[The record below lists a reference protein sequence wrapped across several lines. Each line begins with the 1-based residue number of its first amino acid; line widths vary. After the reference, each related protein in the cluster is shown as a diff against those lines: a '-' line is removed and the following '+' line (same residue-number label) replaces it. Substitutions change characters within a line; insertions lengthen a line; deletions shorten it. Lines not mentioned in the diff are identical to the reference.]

1 MASCELSL
9 ASETWLVADEWA
21 SEPSWAAVDP
31 QGTAVSTTTG
41 SAETGSA
48 ATGSMAAESVL
59 DSTSTTDWMEVV
71 SASAAALAAS
81 ASAAALA
88 AASAS
93 AAALAAASASA
104 TALAAASAS
113 AAALAAASAS
123 AAALAAASAFSFFLS
138 SRVLNCLCYNKIVS
152 SIMDMKIG
160 HVVEKHSA
168 YSPSLGWCSA
178 DRDRYADNNEDDLH
192 M

>member
-113 AAALAAASAS
+113 AAALAAASA
-123 AAALAAASAFSFFLS
+123 FSFFLS

>member
-88 AASAS
+88 AASA
-93 AAALAAASASA
+93 
-104 TALAAASAS
+104 
-113 AAALAAASAS
+113 
-123 AAALAAASAFSFFLS
+123 FSFFLS